1 MKTIFYYLMV
11 LMLILGLSS
20 CSSTFYMLS
29 PDEESKLEMGRKV
42 IEKENDL
49 AYSSLIFEEQSEN
62 NFILSLFAYNKSDNT
77 TIFDPSDIYVKYYDS
92 EKNPILPRKDFAI
105 DPEEQIQI
113 VNSDI
118 AEREDAHDVA
128 TGLNVIFSLFD
139 TIVDLSDDEDNNT
152 EEVMENVLIFTG
164 NQVNEEISYQNDI
177 EYLKSS
183 RKYWKNEVL
192 RKTELESDEG
202 VEGIIY
208 IPLYPDA
215 KYIKVVIPIGKTLHS
230 YKFKQKAFEK

>member
-11 LMLILGLSS
+11 LMLTLGLFS

-42 IEKENDL
+42 IDKENDL
-49 AYSSLIFEEQSEN
+49 AYSSLIFEAQSEN

-77 TIFDPSDIYVKYYDS
+77 AIF
-92 EKNPILPRKDFAI
+92 
-105 DPEEQIQI
+105 
-113 VNSDI
+113 
-118 AEREDAHDVA
+118 VA
-128 TGLNVIFSLFD
+128 TGLNVVFSLFD
-139 TIVDLSDDEDNNT
+139 TIVDLSDGEDNNT

-202 VEGIIY
+202 VEGIIF